1 MFSTSYGRESSA
13 MKLNALLLVSGAIN
27 GLCVTM
33 GIENKN
39 AICNTPPSNENLG
52 GTHAGWAYYSRFD
65 ICGREKFQSNDFS
78 GKTNQFATEIQC
90 VQTCRTHLK
99 QFCNMTAPERD
110 RRTNYPMVTYDS
122 NLGYCIEA
130 PGSREDEGKE
140 NLFLRNETCMAIC
153 ADKDSGKEEYPNG
166 C

>member
-13 MKLNALLLVSGAIN
+13 VKMNVFLLLSGAVI
-27 GLCVTM
+27 GLCVAAR
-33 GIENKN
+33 IENDN
-39 AICNTPPSNENLG
+39 SICNTPPSNENLG
-52 GTHAGWAYYSRFD
+52 GAHAGWAYHSSVD
-65 ICGREKFQSNDFS
+65 LCGREKFKSNDFS

-90 VQTCRTHLK
+90 IQTCRTHLK
-99 QFCNMTAPERD
+99 KFCNMTAPERD
-110 RRTNYPMVTYDS
+110 RRTHYPMVTYDS

-130 PGSREDEGKE
+130 PGSKEDEGKE
-140 NLFLRNETCMAIC
+140 NLFVRNVTCMTVC